1 MPSIGAPAG
10 PPGLPGQFHLFD
22 KRRGIV
28 LAVSGGTDSTALLLL
43 AARWRDGGGSVP
55 LSIATIDH
63 GLRPESAEECA
74 LVAAL
79 ATRHGFACRILRW
92 EGPRPQSRLQ
102 ERARQARL
110 VLLARAA
117 GEAGADA
124 VALAHTRDDQAE
136 TVLMRLAH
144 GSGPDGLAGMRAET
158 VHNGITLLRPL
169 LRMARSELAAL
180 LGAEG
185 LSPIE
190 DPSNADQRYER
201 VRARRLLAAIA
212 PLGLTSERL
221 ARLAERQARAS
232 DALDA
237 IATTRFAAVA
247 SRGEAGLALCAAAYA
262 AEPEEIRL
270 RILAKALGALGG
282 SPSPPLRLERLETLV
297 GEVASAIAAA
307 RPLRRTLAGAA
318 IAAGPAEIDLRPE
331 RPRRR
336 GRKGGYAS
344 S

>member
-1 MPSIGAPAG
+1 MPSIGAPAR
-10 PPGLPGQFHLFD
+10 PSGLPGLFHLFET
-22 KRRGIV
+22 RRGVV

-43 AARWRDGGGSVP
+43 ASRWRDGGGTVP
-55 LSIATIDH
+55 LSVATVDH
-63 GLRPESAEECA
+63 GLRPESAQECA
-74 LVAAL
+74 MVAAL
-79 ATRHGFACRILRW
+79 AARYGLPCRILRW
-92 EGPRPQSRLQ
+92 QGPKPNSRLQ

-117 GEAGADA
+117 EEAGADA

-158 VHNGITLLRPL
+158 VHGGITLLRPL
-169 LRMARSELAAL
+169 LHTPRVELADL
-180 LGAEG
+180 LRAER

-190 DPSNADQRYER
+190 DPSNADPRFER

-212 PLGLTSERL
+212 PLGLTAERL

-237 IATTRFAAVA
+237 IAAARFAALSSEGA
-247 SRGEAGLALCAAAYA
+247 AGLSLPTSAFS
-262 AEPEEIRL
+262 AEAEEIRL
-270 RILAKALGALGG
+270 RILARGLVALGG
-282 SPSPPLRLERLETLV
+282 PEASPLRLERLETLA
-297 GEVASAIAAA
+297 GEVGGAIASA
-307 RPLRRTLAGAA
+307 RPLRRTLAGAT
-318 IAAGPAEIDLRPE
+318 IAAGPATIDLRPE
-331 RPRRR
+331 KPRRR
-336 GRKGGYAS
+336 GRRGAYAS